1 MRKLSEI
8 MSIECLEW
16 PFEPVSLSSPIG
28 DVLEILEM
36 VFPLDTI
43 VTMAI
48 GDDTPDELTNWC

>member
-1 MRKLSEI
+1 MI
-8 MSIECLEW
+8 EW

-43 VTMAI
+43 VTMAF
-48 GDDTPDELTNWC
+48 GETHPMS

>member
-1 MRKLSEI
+1 MI
-8 MSIECLEW
+8 EW

>member
-1 MRKLSEI
+1 
-8 MSIECLEW
+8 
-16 PFEPVSLSSPIG
+16 VSLSSPIG